1 MHWSLGPGEQALGSW
16 GKSEDVW
23 EKGGRGNGPQKRR
36 RATETASG
44 VLWRPPLLSTLV
56 PPEAQALGRNF
67 HPALFLA
74 PTPPRI
80 PAKAQSGAE
89 MQPSLLGPGI
99 AKSEASSKNL
109 KLCFDLLTKITGAPW
124 QPT

>member
-1 MHWSLGPGEQALGSW
+1 MF
-16 GKSEDVW
+16 GKKKGREW
-23 EKGGRGNGPQKRR
+23 APEKEKGHRDR
-36 RATETASG
+36 
-44 VLWRPPLLSTLV
+44 LWRPPLLSTLV

-109 KLCFDLLTKITGAPW
+109 KSCFDLLTKITGAPW